1 MINHLKLEHFKAFRD
16 PAELDFDGK
25 NVLIFGENG
34 AGKSSLYQA
43 LKIIFHRQKI
53 FDKEIDPIIKD
64 PKDRRNAEN
73 DVLAKFNYQATPLTN
88 FTLEING
95 TDYKAYSTTVV
106 DVSMISREDLRVE
119 DKIDVIDVLE
129 KSFVGIKDAA
139 AFVASKKETIETLLN
154 SFLKEYFYEE
164 KLTIALTFNNPRWL
178 LTISDTS
185 RDSSGRNEELALYF
199 NEAKLHII
207 KLLLLLT
214 AVQYNGARERGD
226 ELVLVLDDVFTSMDS
241 ANRTLF
247 IELLKEYFGDYQ
259 KIIMTHSISFFNL
272 AVHAFTIAYQQKN
285 NWKLY
290 QIVEHEAN
298 SEIEPRGSQDYASI
312 IYRDYKRNVA
322 LGTIGNRIR
331 KRFEFLVGEV
341 SKLVYTGGLAECS
354 KLIEAINTPKKLY
367 YEYNGTKTN
376 TVYDMIDEL
385 TAIVDADGGSPL
397 KSRLQSVIDRYVSD
411 TEVEK
416 LRDTIRDLS
425 VYQKVSMHPLSHATG
440 ALPLSTT
447 KEVERSITLL
457 MTLEKQ
463 IGTLINKDLY
473 SM

>member
-1 MINHLKLEHFKAFRD
+1 MIDKLRLEHFKAFRD
-16 PAELDFDGK
+16 SAELDLGGK
-25 NVLIFGENG
+25 NILVFGENG

-43 LKIIFHRQKI
+43 LKIIFHRQTI
-53 FDKEIDPIIKD
+53 FNREIDPTVKD
-64 PKDRRNAEN
+64 PNDRRNAEN

-88 FTLEING
+88 FTLEIDG
-95 TDYKAYSTTVV
+95 TDYKTYGTAGL
-106 DVSMISREDLRVE
+106 DVSMISRDDLRME
-119 DKIDVIDVLE
+119 DEINVIDVLE
-129 KSFVGIKDAA
+129 NSYVGITDAA
-139 AFVASKKETIETLLN
+139 AFVVSKKETIETLLN

-164 KLTIALTFNNPRWL
+164 NLTVALTFNNPRWL
-178 LTISDTS
+178 LTISDAD
-185 RDSSGRNEELALYF
+185 RDSGGRNEELALYF

-272 AVHAFTIAYQQKN
+272 AVHAFTIAYQQKDD
-285 NWKLY
+285 WKLY

-298 SEIEPRGSQDYASI
+298 SEIETRESQDYACI
-312 IYRDYKRNVA
+312 INRDYKRHA
-322 LGTIGNRIR
+322 PLGTIGNRIR

-354 KLIEAINTPKKLY
+354 KLIEAINTSKKLY
-367 YEYNGTKTN
+367 YEYDGTKTN
-376 TVYDMIDEL
+376 TVYDLVDEL

-397 KSRLQSVIDRYVSD
+397 KLRLQPVIDRYVSN